1 MLTLVPAVKDAT
13 TFAVSVTSALASIA
27 SNLSLRVVVKFFW
40 VRPPSPTAYVV
51 FVSVEE
57 IVPFTEIVT
66 LDPAVKAA
74 TTFAVS
80 VTSAK
85 ASMLS
90 SLSPSTERSRPSTVS
105 LPDMAML
112 PVIIPPDFDNFVPI
126 DVAIVVAKL
135 GSSPNAAANSSKVSN
150 VSGAESTKLATC
162 VPTYVCVA

>member
-1 MLTLVPAVKDAT
+1 M
-13 TFAVSVTSALASIA
+13 
-27 SNLSLRVVVKFFW
+27 
-40 VRPPSPTAYVV
+40 
-51 FVSVEE
+51 
-57 IVPFTEIVT
+57 
-66 LDPAVKAA
+66 DPAVKAA